1 MFGLSNVSVSV
12 FLAVT
17 LSLSLLFNI
26 AVFIWFRYFSADA
39 KSVAKEKE
47 MESKYEE
54 PESGSDDLGDLPF

>member
-1 MFGLSNVSVSV
+1 MFGLSNVSVAV

-39 KSVAKEKE
+39 KAVVKEKE
-47 MESKYEE
+47 MERKYEE
-54 PESGSDDLGDLPF
+54 PEEASDDLGDLPF